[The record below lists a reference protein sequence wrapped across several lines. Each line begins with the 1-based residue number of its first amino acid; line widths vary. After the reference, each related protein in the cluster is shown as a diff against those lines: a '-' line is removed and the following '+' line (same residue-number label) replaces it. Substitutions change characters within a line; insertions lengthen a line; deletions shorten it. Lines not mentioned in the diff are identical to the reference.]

1 MGSALDVHSGFN
13 VPCVVMSPSRKKL
26 LVLALA
32 LSRHLK
38 MTPNVIKFGFLTAAQ
53 VIRLHKVFIA
63 NALPTQPAMLESA
76 VQSPINIKYYANQ
89 QNFSKLQDML
99 LQPSPENKLM
109 EEGLVAACTNKW
121 TAEQLGEYYEK
132 VARELDW

>member
-1 MGSALDVHSGFN
+1 
-13 VPCVVMSPSRKKL
+13 
-26 LVLALA
+26 
-32 LSRHLK
+32 

-76 VQSPINIKYYANQ
+76 VQSPININKPIAKNHAFQ
-89 QNFSKLQDML
+89 DGNKRTAIVAADMFTKLNSSKLQDML